1 MDLTKCDSPLSQSSS
16 SPNFHLLFGQ
26 AVVPLFVLNILVCAG
41 EFYIMC
47 YHGCPS
53 FKLEWGY
60 SGVLDLPSV
69 AMTVVVWEPLVQRVR
84 LCRGYHELG
93 SCFPGTLTP

>member
-1 MDLTKCDSPLSQSSS
+1 M
-16 SPNFHLLFGQ
+16 
-26 AVVPLFVLNILVCAG
+26 FVLNTLVCAG

-60 SGVLDLPSV
+60 SGVLDDLPGGP
-69 AMTVVVWEPLVQRVR
+69 MTVVVKEPLVQRVK

-93 SCFPGTLTP
+93 SCFPGTQTP